1 MIEEKA
7 YAKLNLV
14 LEVYKENEEGFHDLK
29 TIMVP
34 IDLYDSLTF
43 DQIDDGII
51 LLDNS
56 NLAYDENIVYKAAK
70 LFLETYNIKKGVLI
84 TLEKNIPT
92 QAGLAGGSS
101 DAAATLRGLNK
112 LFNLNISLEE
122 LATLSERLGSD
133 VAYCLYSRPALCT
146 GRGTNVKLLDF
157 DIPKWSVLLLKPPF
171 GCSTKEIYKNYEAPE
186 KKKTARI
193 NHVLEGLKEDNLE
206 LVNKNMFNDLES
218 SAFKLNSSLSKLS
231 ESLNQVSKTLMSGS
245 GSTLFILSKDLDFLK
260 DIELK
265 HTKYLRTILTKLL

>member
-112 LFNLNISLEE
+112 LFNLNLSLEE

>member
-7 YAKLNLV
+7 YAKLNLA

-34 IDLYDSLTF
+34 IDLFDLLTF
-43 DQIDDGII
+43 NQIDEGII

-56 NLAYDENIVYKAAK
+56 NIAYEENIVYKAAK

-84 TLEKNIPT
+84 TLEKNIPSE
-92 QAGLAGGSS
+92 AGLAGGSS
-101 DAAATLRGLNK
+101 DAAATLRGLNR
-112 LFNLNISLEE
+112 LFNLNISLDE
-122 LATLSERLGSD
+122 LASLSERLGSD
-133 VAYCLYSRPALCT
+133 VPYCIYSRPAICT

-157 DIPKWSVLLLKPPF
+157 EIPKWSVLLLKPPF
-171 GCSTKEIYKNYEAPE
+171 GCSTKEIYKNYEAPL

-193 NHVLEGLKEDNLE
+193 NHVLEGLKEDNIE
-206 LVNKNMFNDLES
+206 LVNKNMFNDLET
-218 SAFKLNSSLSKLS
+218 SAFKLNSSLLKLS

-245 GSTLFILSKDLDFLK
+245 GSTLFILSKDADFLK
-260 DIELK
+260 DIESK